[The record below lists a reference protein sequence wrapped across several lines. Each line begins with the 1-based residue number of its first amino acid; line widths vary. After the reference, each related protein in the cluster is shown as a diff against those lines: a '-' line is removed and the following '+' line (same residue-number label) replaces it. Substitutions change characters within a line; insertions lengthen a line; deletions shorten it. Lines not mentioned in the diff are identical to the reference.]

1 MSGARSFPPRGGA
14 LFPARGGAWAILI
27 KEWAQIWRDPST
39 IGLVVVLPLLL
50 MFLFGSAVSLDTTGT
65 RTGLVDHDRSAASRD
80 LAATFARN
88 RYFAVSEASALAP
101 LEARLMRDELRG
113 IVVIPEGFG
122 AGLATGRPRD
132 IQVITDGAQPNTA
145 AFLAGHSRGLL
156 AAWSAARAHERGV
169 GEAPPLTI
177 NPRYRYNPGLRSR
190 YTLVP
195 GAIAIVMAMIGT
207 MLTALIMAREYER
220 GTMEG
225 LLASPV
231 SIPALVA
238 AKLLPYFLLGLAS
251 TAVCV
256 GVAVTVYGIPLR
268 GSFFALLLI
277 ASAFLSAVLGQG
289 LLISAG
295 TRNQFVSTQFALLS
309 GFLPSLLLSGFLF
322 EIDSM
327 PVAIQWLTYIV
338 PARYLI
344 PSLQSVFLTGDI
356 WPLFLPNVFVMAGFG
371 AFFFWRVTRSIGRT
385 IA

>member
-1 MSGARSFPPRGGA
+1 MSGAR
-14 LFPARGGAWAILI
+14 AILV

-80 LAATFARN
+80 LAAAFARN
-88 RYFAVSEASALAP
+88 RYFAVTEANAVAP
-101 LEARLMRDELRG
+101 LERKLMKDELRG
-113 IVVIPEGFG
+113 IIVIPEGFG
-122 AGLATGRPRD
+122 AGLSTGRPSD
-132 IQVITDGAQPNTA
+132 VQVITDGAQPNTA
-145 AFLAGHSRGLL
+145 AFLAGHARGLV
-156 AAWSAARAHERGV
+156 ASWSAARARERGT
-169 GEAPPLTI
+169 GGDAPLTV
-177 NPRYRYNPGLRSR
+177 NARYRYNPGLQSR

-231 SIPALVA
+231 SVPALVG
-238 AKLLPYFLLGLAS
+238 AKLLPSFILGLAS

-256 GVAVTVYGIPLR
+256 GVAVTAYDLPFR
-268 GSFFALLLI
+268 GSFPALLLI
-277 ASAFLSAVLGQG
+277 SASFLSAVLGQG

-344 PSLQSVFLTGDI
+344 PSLQSVFLTGDL
-356 WPLFLPNVFVMAGFG
+356 WPLFLPNVAIMTGFG
-371 AFFFWRVTRSIGRT
+371 VFFFWRVTRSIGRI

>member
-1 MSGARSFPPRGGA
+1 MSRFP
-14 LFPARGGAWAILI
+14 FRGGAWAILI

-50 MFLFGSAVSLDTTGT
+50 MFLFGSAVSLDTSAT
-65 RTGLVDHDRSAASRD
+65 RTGLVDRDRSAASRD
-80 LAATFARN
+80 LAAAFARN
-88 RYFAVSEASALAP
+88 RYFAVTEMAEVAP
-101 LEARLMRDELRG
+101 LRALLLEDRVRG

-122 AGLATGRPRD
+122 AGLAAGAPRD

-156 AAWSAARAHERGV
+156 AQWSAARAGERGV
-169 GEAPPLTI
+169 EAKAALTL
-177 NPRYRYNPGLRSR
+177 NPRYRFNPGLQSR

-238 AKLLPYFLLGLAS
+238 AKTLPYFVLGLAS
-251 TAVCV
+251 TGVCV
-256 GVAVTVYGIPLR
+256 TVAVFAYDLPFK
-268 GSFFALLLI
+268 GSFAGLLLI
-277 ASAFLSAVLGQG
+277 SATFLTAVLGQG
-289 LLISAG
+289 LLISAA
-295 TRNQFVSTQFALLS
+295 TRSQFVSTQFALLS
-309 GFLPSLLLSGFLF
+309 GFMPSLLLSGFLF

-327 PVAIQWLTYIV
+327 PVAIQWISYIV

-344 PSLQSVFLTGDI
+344 PSLQSVFLVGDI
-356 WPLFLPNVFVMAGFG
+356 WPMFLPNAGIMLGIG
-371 AFFFWRVTRSIGRT
+371 AFFFYRVTRSIGRT

>member
-1 MSGARSFPPRGGA
+1 MTRLDPRGGA
-14 LFPARGGAWAILI
+14 FAILI

-50 MFLFGSAVSLDTTGT
+50 MFLFGSAVSLDTSAT
-65 RTGLVDHDRSAASRD
+65 RTGLVDRDRSAASRD
-80 LAATFARN
+80 LAAAFARN
-88 RYFAVSEASALAP
+88 RYFAVTEMAEIAP
-101 LEARLMRDELRG
+101 LRQALLEDRVRG

-122 AGLATGRPRD
+122 AGLAAGKPRD

-145 AFLAGHSRGLL
+145 AFVAGHARGLL
-156 AAWSAARAHERGV
+156 AQWTAARLAERGAV
-169 GEAPPLTI
+169 AGAPLTL
-177 NPRYRYNPGLRSR
+177 NPRYRYNPGLQSR

-238 AKLLPYFLLGLAS
+238 AKVLPYFFLGLAS

-256 GVAVTVYGIPLR
+256 AVAVLAYDLPFK
-268 GSFFALLLI
+268 GSFPALLLI
-277 ASAFLSAVLGQG
+277 SSTFLAAVLGQG
-289 LLISAG
+289 LLILAA
-295 TRNQFVSTQFALLS
+295 TRSQFVSTQFALLS
-309 GFLPSLLLSGFLF
+309 GFMPSLLLSGFLF

-327 PVAIQWLTYIV
+327 PVAIQYISYIV

-344 PSLQSVFLTGDI
+344 PSLQSVFLVGDL
-356 WPLFLPNVFVMAGFG
+356 WAMFLPNAAIMLGIG
-371 AFFFWRVTRSIGRT
+371 GFFFYRVTRSIGRT

>member
-1 MSGARSFPPRGGA
+1 MSRARS
-14 LFPARGGAWAILI
+14 LFPRGGAWAILI

-80 LAATFARN
+80 LAAAFAQN
-88 RYFAVSEASALAP
+88 RYFAITEAAAVAP
-101 LEARLMRDELRG
+101 LERRLMKDELRG
-113 IVVIPEGFG
+113 IIVIPEGFG
-122 AGLATGRPRD
+122 AALAAGSARD

-145 AFLAGHSRGLL
+145 AFLAGHARGLVS
-156 AAWSAARAHERGV
+156 AWSAARATERGTAV
-169 GEAPPLTI
+169 VAPLSV
-177 NPRYRYNPGLRSR
+177 NARYRYNPGLQSR

-238 AKLLPYFLLGLAS
+238 AKLLPYFILGLAS

-256 GVAVTVYGIPLR
+256 AVAVAAYDLPFK
-268 GSFFALLLI
+268 GSFGALLLI

-327 PVAIQWLTYIV
+327 PVPIQYLTYIV

-344 PSLQSVFLTGDI
+344 PSLQSVFLTGDL
-356 WPLFLPNVFVMAGFG
+356 WSLFLPNVSIMAGFG
-371 AFFFWRVTRSIGRT
+371 AFFFYRVTRSIGRA

>member
-1 MSGARSFPPRGGA
+1 MSRIVPRRGAT
-14 LFPARGGAWAILI
+14 AILV

-50 MFLFGSAVSLDTTGT
+50 MFLFGSAISLDTTAT
-65 RTGLVDHDRSAASRD
+65 ATGLVDRDRSAASRD
-80 LAATFARN
+80 LANAFARN
-88 RYFAVSEASALAP
+88 DSFAITEATELAP
-101 LEARLMRDELRG
+101 LRDALLRDNVRG

-122 AGLATGRPRD
+122 AGLASGRPRD
-132 IQVITDGAQPNTA
+132 VQVITDGSQPNTA
-145 AFLAGHSRGLL
+145 AFLAGHARGLV
-156 AAWSAARAHERGV
+156 AQWSAARLGERG
-169 GEAPPLTI
+169 EKAAPVLSL
-177 NPRYRYNPGLRSR
+177 NQRYRYNPGLQSR

-238 AKLLPYFLLGLAS
+238 AKVLPYFILGLAS

-256 GVAVTVYGIPLR
+256 GVAVFAYGVPFE
-268 GSFFALLLI
+268 GSFAALAVI
-277 ASAFLSAVLGQG
+277 SATFLAAVLGQG
-289 LLISAG
+289 LLISAA
-295 TRNQFVSTQFALLS
+295 TRSQFVSAQFALLS
-309 GFLPSLLLSGFLF
+309 GFMPSLLLSGFLF

-327 PVAIQWLTYIV
+327 PLPIQYVSYIV

-344 PSLQSVFLTGDI
+344 PSLQSVFLVGDL
-356 WPLFLPNVFVMAGFG
+356 WPMFLGNAAIMLGIG
-371 AFFFWRVTRSIGRT
+371 GFFFYRVTRSIGRT

>member
-1 MSGARSFPPRGGA
+1 MTRFDPRSGAF
-14 LFPARGGAWAILI
+14 AILI

-50 MFLFGSAVSLDTTGT
+50 MFLFGSAVSLDTSAT
-65 RTGLVDHDRSAASRD
+65 RTGLVDRDRSAASRD
-80 LAATFARN
+80 LAATFAQN
-88 RYFAVSEASALAP
+88 RYFAVTEMAEIAP
-101 LEARLMRDELRG
+101 LRRALLEDRVRG

-122 AGLATGRPRD
+122 ASLATGTPRD

-145 AFLAGHSRGLL
+145 AFVAGHARGLL
-156 AAWSAARAHERGV
+156 AQWSAARLSERGGV
-169 GEAPPLTI
+169 AVAVAPLTL
-177 NPRYRYNPGLRSR
+177 NPRYRYNPGLQSR

-238 AKLLPYFLLGLAS
+238 AKVLPYFVLGLAS

-256 GVAVTVYGIPLR
+256 AVAVLAYDLPFK
-268 GSFFALLLI
+268 GSFPALLLI
-277 ASAFLSAVLGQG
+277 SSTFLAAVLGQG
-289 LLISAG
+289 LLISAA
-295 TRNQFVSTQFALLS
+295 TRSQFVSTQFALLS
-309 GFLPSLLLSGFLF
+309 GFMPSLLLSGFLF

-327 PVAIQWLTYIV
+327 PVAIQYISYIV

-344 PSLQSVFLTGDI
+344 PSLQSVFLVGDL
-356 WPLFLPNVFVMAGFG
+356 WAMFLPNAAIMLGIG
-371 AFFFWRVTRSIGRT
+371 GFFFYRVTRSIGRT